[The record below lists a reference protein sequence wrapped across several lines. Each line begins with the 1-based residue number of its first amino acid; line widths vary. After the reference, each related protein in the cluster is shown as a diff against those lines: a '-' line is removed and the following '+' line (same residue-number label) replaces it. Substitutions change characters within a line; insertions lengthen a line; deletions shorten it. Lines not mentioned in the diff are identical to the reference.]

1 VGDGSISIPEI
12 NHNIK
17 SSYAGIIY
25 IYIYIYIYIDTHI
38 GRGVYKAE
46 GGCSPG
52 KKINPNLQCPKL

>member
-1 VGDGSISIPEI
+1 VSVGDGSISIPEI

-17 SSYAGIIY
+17 SSYAGI
-25 IYIYIYIYIDTHI
+25 IYIYIYIDTHI